1 MTGTKSAT
9 HNNKLGIAA
18 LAFFGMVATVV
29 LAGPASAV
37 NGQVQVTA
45 SNDAKF
51 SMTLSTATSNF
62 GTNLGPDGTPSNQS
76 DVAAYQDGNNGA
88 YYVKSDG
95 PGFAQ
100 TIEVKSNQAWSG
112 SVSAAENTGSAG
124 MKIADNSLRW
134 SQGNMTSLNDAKS
147 GTAFS
152 MTPDNTVFGV
162 GNQPAGVNT
171 YNYDYSLRVLWTD
184 APGTFSSIVTYTAS
198 Q

>member
-1 MTGTKSAT
+1 MIRTIR
-9 HNNKLGIAA
+9 NNKLRIAA
-18 LAFFGMVATVV
+18 LALLGMMATVV
-29 LAGPASAV
+29 LAAPASAV

-45 SNDAKF
+45 SNAAKF

-62 GTNLGPDGTPSNQS
+62 GTNLGPDGTASNQS

-88 YYVKSDG
+88 YYVKSD

-100 TIEVKSNQAWSG
+100 TVTVKSNQAWSG

-124 MKIADNSLRW
+124 MKIADSSLRW
-134 SQGNMTSLNDAKS
+134 SSGHMTSLNDAKS

-152 MTPDNTVFGV
+152 TTANNTVFGV
-162 GNQPAGVNT
+162 GNQPEGVNT
-171 YNYDYSLRVLWTD
+171 YNYDYSMRVLWTD
-184 APGTFSSIVTYTAS
+184 APGNFSSIVTYTAS

>member
-1 MTGTKSAT
+1 MISTIR
-9 HNNKLGIAA
+9 NNKLRIAA
-18 LAFFGMVATVV
+18 LALFGMVATMV
-29 LAGPASAV
+29 LDAPASAV

-62 GTNLGPDGTPSNQS
+62 GTNLGPDGTASNQS

-88 YYVKSDG
+88 YYVKSE

-100 TIEVKSNQAWSG
+100 TVTVQSNQAWSG

-124 MKIADNSLRW
+124 MTIADNSLRW
-134 SQGNMTSLNDAKS
+134 ASGHMTSRNDAQS

-152 MTPDNTVFGV
+152 TTPNNTVFGV
-162 GNQPAGVNT
+162 GNQPSGVNT
-171 YNYDYSLRVLWTD
+171 YNYDYSMRVLWTD
-184 APGTFSSIVTYTAS
+184 APGNFSSIVTYTAS